1 MTTGGYD
8 PNDKP
13 EGGDQGGYPPR
24 GNPPPPPGGY
34 PPPPG
39 NYPPP
44 PQGPPPGGYP
54 PPPPGGNYPPP
65 PGGNYPPP
73 PGNYPPPQGPPPG
86 GNYPPPQG
94 NYPPPPQGPPPG
106 GYPPPPPMSDYGAPG
121 QTPGQFS
128 VGDAIGYGW
137 NKFKDNALIWIG
149 ILLIAAVIQV
159 VLNLIFGGF
168 STSSDMSS
176 AFSVWRIIG
185 SIVTTIVGYL
195 INAALVRGALHE
207 VDGNKPAFGSFFQFT
222 NVGAIIIASVII
234 GIASIIG
241 FFLLVIPGLIVVF
254 LTWWTLQFVIDQNE
268 DAITGIKSSFRTI
281 SQNVGPVLLLAL
293 ALVGIN
299 IVGAILCGVGLLVSI
314 PITIIASTYAYRVLT
329 GRYVAA

>member
-13 EGGDQGGYPPR
+13 EGGDQGGYPPQ

-54 PPPPGGNYPPP
+54 PPPGHYPPPQQGGNYPP
-65 PGGNYPPP
+65 
-73 PGNYPPPQGPPPG
+73 QQG

-106 GYPPPPPMSDYGAPG
+106 GYPPPPPVTGYGAPG
-121 QTPGQFS
+121 QTPGQLS
-128 VGDAIGYGW
+128 VGNAISYGW

-149 ILLIAAVIQV
+149 IMLVAAVIQV

-168 STSSDMSS
+168 STSSDLSDT
-176 AFSVWRIIG
+176 FTVWRIIG
-185 SIVTTIVGYL
+185 TLVTTVVGYL

-222 NVGAIIIASVII
+222 NIGAIIIASLIV
-234 GIASIIG
+234 GVLSTIG
-241 FFLLVIPGLIVVF
+241 FILLVIPGLIVVF
-254 LTWWTLQFVIDQNE
+254 LTWWTLQFVIDQNQ
-268 DAITGIKSSFRTI
+268 DAVTGIKSSFGII
-281 SQNVGPVLLLAL
+281 SQNVGPLLLLAL

-299 IVGAILCGVGLLVSI
+299 ILGAIPCGLGLLVTI
-314 PITIIASTYAYRVLT
+314 PLTIIASTYAYRVLT
-329 GRYVAA
+329 GRYVSA

>member
-13 EGGDQGGYPPR
+13 EGGDQGGYPPQ

-44 PQGPPPGGYP
+44 PQGPPPGG
-54 PPPPGGNYPPP
+54 NPPP

-73 PGNYPPPQGPPPG
+73 PGNYPPPQQGGNYPPQQG

-106 GYPPPPPMSDYGAPG
+106 GYPPPPPVTGYGAPG
-121 QTPGQFS
+121 QTPGQLS
-128 VGDAIGYGW
+128 VGNAISYGW

-149 ILLIAAVIQV
+149 IMLVAAVIQV

-168 STSSDMSS
+168 STSSDLSDT
-176 AFSVWRIIG
+176 FTVWRIIG
-185 SIVTTIVGYL
+185 TLVTTVVGYL

-222 NVGAIIIASVII
+222 NVGAIIIASLIV
-234 GIASIIG
+234 GVLSTIG
-241 FFLLVIPGLIVVF
+241 FILLVIPGLIVVF
-254 LTWWTLQFVIDQNE
+254 LTWWTLQFVIDQNQ
-268 DAITGIKSSFRTI
+268 DAVTGIKSSFGII
-281 SQNVGPVLLLAL
+281 SQNVGPLLLLAL

-299 IVGAILCGVGLLVSI
+299 ILGAIPCGLGLLVTI
-314 PITIIASTYAYRVLT
+314 PLTIIASTYAYRVLT
-329 GRYVAA
+329 GRYVSA

>member
-13 EGGDQGGYPPR
+13 EGGDQGGYPPQ

-54 PPPPGGNYPPP
+54 PPP
-65 PGGNYPPP
+65 
-73 PGNYPPPQGPPPG
+73 GNYPPPQQGGNYPPQQG

-106 GYPPPPPMSDYGAPG
+106 GYPPPPPVTGYGAPG
-121 QTPGQFS
+121 QTPGQLS
-128 VGDAIGYGW
+128 VGNAISYGW

-149 ILLIAAVIQV
+149 IMLVAAVIQV

-168 STSSDMSS
+168 STSSDLSDT
-176 AFSVWRIIG
+176 FTVWRIIG
-185 SIVTTIVGYL
+185 TLVTTVVGYL

-222 NVGAIIIASVII
+222 NIGAIIIASLIV
-234 GIASIIG
+234 GVLSTIG
-241 FFLLVIPGLIVVF
+241 FILLVIPGLIVVF
-254 LTWWTLQFVIDQNE
+254 LTWWTLQFVIDQNQ
-268 DAITGIKSSFRTI
+268 DAVTGIKSSFGII
-281 SQNVGPVLLLAL
+281 SQNVGPLLLLAL

-299 IVGAILCGVGLLVSI
+299 ILGAIPCGLGLLEI
-314 PITIIASTYAYRVLT
+314 
-329 GRYVAA
+329 GRAHV

>member
-13 EGGDQGGYPPR
+13 EGGDQGGYPPQ
-24 GNPPPPPGGY
+24 GNPPPPPGGD

-39 NYPPP
+39 HYPPP

-54 PPPPGGNYPPP
+54 PPP
-65 PGGNYPPP
+65 
-73 PGNYPPPQGPPPG
+73 GNYPPPQQGGNYPPQQG

-106 GYPPPPPMSDYGAPG
+106 GYPPPPPVTGYGAPG
-121 QTPGQFS
+121 QTPGQLS
-128 VGDAIGYGW
+128 VGNAISYGW

-149 ILLIAAVIQV
+149 IMLVAAVIQV

-168 STSSDMSS
+168 STSSDLSDT
-176 AFSVWRIIG
+176 FTVWRIIG
-185 SIVTTIVGYL
+185 TLVTTVVGYL

-222 NVGAIIIASVII
+222 NIGAIIIASLIV
-234 GIASIIG
+234 GVLSTIG
-241 FFLLVIPGLIVVF
+241 FILLVIPGLIVVF
-254 LTWWTLQFVIDQNE
+254 LTWWTLQFVIDQNQ
-268 DAITGIKSSFRTI
+268 DAVTGIKSSFGII
-281 SQNVGPVLLLAL
+281 SQNVGPLLLLAL

-299 IVGAILCGVGLLVSI
+299 ILGAIPCGLGLLVTI
-314 PITIIASTYAYRVLT
+314 PLTIIASTYAYRVLT
-329 GRYVAA
+329 GRYVSA

>member
-13 EGGDQGGYPPR
+13 EGGDQGGYPPQ

-54 PPPPGGNYPPP
+54 PPP
-65 PGGNYPPP
+65 GGNYPPP
-73 PGNYPPPQGPPPG
+73 PGNYPPPQQG
-86 GNYPPPQG
+86 GNYPPPQQGGNYPPQG

-106 GYPPPPPMSDYGAPG
+106 GYPPPPPVSGYGAPG
-121 QTPGQFS
+121 QTPGQLS
-128 VGDAIGYGW
+128 VGNAISYGW

-149 ILLIAAVIQV
+149 IMLVAAVIQV

-168 STSSDMSS
+168 DTSSD
-176 AFSVWRIIG
+176 FSDTFTVWRIIG
-185 SIVTTIVGYL
+185 TLVTTVVGYL

-222 NVGAIIIASVII
+222 NVGAIIIASVIV
-234 GIASIIG
+234 GVLSTIG
-241 FFLLVIPGLIVVF
+241 FILLVIPGLIVVF
-254 LTWWTLQFVIDQNE
+254 LTWWTLQFVIDQNQ
-268 DAITGIKSSFRTI
+268 DAVTGIKSSFGII
-281 SQNVGPVLLLAL
+281 SQNVGPLLLLAL

-299 IVGAILCGVGLLVSI
+299 ILGAIPCGLGLLVTI
-314 PITIIASTYAYRVLT
+314 PLTIIASTYAYRVLT
-329 GRYVAA
+329 GRYVSA

>member
-13 EGGDQGGYPPR
+13 EGGDQGGYPPQ

-54 PPPPGGNYPPP
+54 PPP
-65 PGGNYPPP
+65 
-73 PGNYPPPQGPPPG
+73 GNYPPPQQGGNYPPQQG

-106 GYPPPPPMSDYGAPG
+106 GYPPPPPVTGYGAPG
-121 QTPGQFS
+121 QTPGQLS
-128 VGDAIGYGW
+128 VGNAISYGW

-149 ILLIAAVIQV
+149 IMLVAAVIQV

-168 STSSDMSS
+168 STSSDLSDT
-176 AFSVWRIIG
+176 FTVWRIIG
-185 SIVTTIVGYL
+185 TLVTTVVGYL

-222 NVGAIIIASVII
+222 NIGAIIIASLIV
-234 GIASIIG
+234 GVLSTIG
-241 FFLLVIPGLIVVF
+241 FILLVIPGLIVVF
-254 LTWWTLQFVIDQNE
+254 LTWWTLQFVIDQNQ
-268 DAITGIKSSFRTI
+268 DAVTGIKSSFGII
-281 SQNVGPVLLLAL
+281 SQNVGPLLLLAL

-299 IVGAILCGVGLLVSI
+299 ILGAIPCGLGLLVTI
-314 PITIIASTYAYRVLT
+314 PLTIIASTYAYRVLT
-329 GRYVAA
+329 GRYVSA

>member
-13 EGGDQGGYPPR
+13 EGGDQGGYPPQ

-54 PPPPGGNYPPP
+54 PPPP
-65 PGGNYPPP
+65 
-73 PGNYPPPQGPPPG
+73 
-86 GNYPPPQG
+86 
-94 NYPPPPQGPPPG
+94 
-106 GYPPPPPMSDYGAPG
+106 MSDYGTPG

-159 VLNLIFGGF
+159 VLNLVFGGF
-168 STSSDMSS
+168 STSSDMSA

-185 SIVTTIVGYL
+185 TIVTTIVGYL

-234 GIASIIG
+234 GVAATIG
-241 FFLLVIPGLIVVF
+241 F
-254 LTWWTLQFVIDQNE
+254 
-268 DAITGIKSSFRTI
+268 
-281 SQNVGPVLLLAL
+281 VLL
-293 ALVGIN
+293 I
-299 IVGAILCGVGLLVSI
+299 IRVS
-314 PITIIASTYAYRVLT
+314 S
-329 GRYVAA
+329 

>member
-13 EGGDQGGYPPR
+13 EGGDQGGYPPQ

-54 PPPPGGNYPPP
+54 PPP
-65 PGGNYPPP
+65 GGNYPPP
-73 PGNYPPPQGPPPG
+73 PGNYPPPQQGGNYPPQQG

-106 GYPPPPPMSDYGAPG
+106 GYPPPPPVTGYGAPG
-121 QTPGQFS
+121 QTPGQLS
-128 VGDAIGYGW
+128 VGNAISYGW

-149 ILLIAAVIQV
+149 IMLVAAVIQV

-168 STSSDMSS
+168 STSSDLSDT
-176 AFSVWRIIG
+176 FTVWRIIG
-185 SIVTTIVGYL
+185 TLVTTVVGYL

-222 NVGAIIIASVII
+222 NVGAIIIASLIV
-234 GIASIIG
+234 GVLSTIG
-241 FFLLVIPGLIVVF
+241 FILLVIPGLIVVF
-254 LTWWTLQFVIDQNE
+254 LTWWTLQFVIDQNQ
-268 DAITGIKSSFRTI
+268 DAVTGIKSSFGII
-281 SQNVGPVLLLAL
+281 SQNVGPLLLLAL

-299 IVGAILCGVGLLVSI
+299 ILGAIPCGLGLLVTI
-314 PITIIASTYAYRVLT
+314 PLTIIASTYAYRVLT
-329 GRYVAA
+329 GRYVSA

>member
-13 EGGDQGGYPPR
+13 EGGDQGGYPPQ

-54 PPPPGGNYPPP
+54 PPP
-65 PGGNYPPP
+65 GGNYPPP
-73 PGNYPPPQGPPPG
+73 PGNYPPPQQG
-86 GNYPPPQG
+86 GNYPPQQGGNYPPQG

-106 GYPPPPPMSDYGAPG
+106 GYPPPPPVTGYGAPG
-121 QTPGQFS
+121 QTPGQLS
-128 VGDAIGYGW
+128 VGNAISYGW

-149 ILLIAAVIQV
+149 IMLVAAVIQV

-168 STSSDMSS
+168 STSSD
-176 AFSVWRIIG
+176 FSDTFTVWRIIG
-185 SIVTTIVGYL
+185 TLVTTVVGYL

-222 NVGAIIIASVII
+222 NVGAIIIASLIV
-234 GIASIIG
+234 GVLSTIG
-241 FFLLVIPGLIVVF
+241 FILLVIPGLIVVF
-254 LTWWTLQFVIDQNE
+254 LTWWTLQFVIDQNQ
-268 DAITGIKSSFRTI
+268 DAVTGIKSSFGII
-281 SQNVGPVLLLAL
+281 SQNVGPLLLLAL

-299 IVGAILCGVGLLVSI
+299 ILGAIPCGLGLFVTI
-314 PITIIASTYAYRVLT
+314 PLTIIASTYAYRVLT
-329 GRYVAA
+329 GRYVSA